1 MAKKRK
7 GIGVSLYLP
16 DHLVNRARVEA
27 DEQDKSTSQIV
38 ARALR
43 RYFEEQKVAA

>member
-1 MAKKRK
+1 MRK
-7 GIGVSLYLP
+7 SRGRNYSVYLP
-16 DHLVNRARVEA
+16 EPLMSRVELEA
-27 DEQDKSTSQIV
+27 DEEDRSKSQIV